1 MFWSPFGGAIETRCI
16 YIKLFICIFN
26 IQKVSI
32 VSTVSKTKKFKQ
44 IDIYIYTRYM
54 CNKKGLNKLNVNK
67 VSPCAT
73 ADAIALA
80 AGPEDAA
87 DGCLS
92 KGDLLAPAWG
102 TGGHL

>member
-44 IDIYIYTRYM
+44 IDIYIYIYQ
-54 CNKKGLNKLNVNK
+54 VY
-67 VSPCAT
+67 V
-73 ADAIALA
+73 
-80 AGPEDAA
+80 
-87 DGCLS
+87 
-92 KGDLLAPAWG
+92 
-102 TGGHL
+102 